1 VSEARCGARY
11 LNLPK
16 TARIRTSEAKSARTE
31 LRRRTAPR
39 GEAHNP
45 KLCGAAEVSG
55 KEGNLKTVEIRI
67 DTALPGESH
76 GEVTS
81 DKNQK
86 YWKYLQPK
94 KSLKYE
100 IIDISTYKVR

>member
-1 VSEARCGARY
+1 MSEARCGARL

-31 LRRRTAPR
+31 HRRRTAPR

-67 DTALPGESH
+67 DTASPGESH

-81 DKNQK
+81 DKNQ
-86 YWKYLQPK
+86 
-94 KSLKYE
+94 
-100 IIDISTYKVR
+100 